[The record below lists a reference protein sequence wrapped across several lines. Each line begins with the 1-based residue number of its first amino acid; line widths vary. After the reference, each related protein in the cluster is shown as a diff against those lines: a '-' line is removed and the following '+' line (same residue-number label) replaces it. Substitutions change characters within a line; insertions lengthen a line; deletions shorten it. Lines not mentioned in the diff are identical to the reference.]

1 MAYSNHFILPGMT
14 YAELKLRSHNM
25 LIQVLTTMFHS
36 KTKQLNRAIKNE
48 QTLQHQKGDLRMNI
62 RVLLLLILSCT
73 FSTVSFAEKIRIAIG
88 HQSMCTDTYTAGI
101 VVKELKLL
109 EKYLPTTGKY
119 AKAKYDIS
127 WSDYSSGGPI
137 TNQMMANKL
146 NFGVMGDY
154 PLIVNGAKFQETDSI
169 RTKYIAGTG
178 YNLKGSGNAIV
189 VPVSSDIYSIDE
201 LKGKSISTPV
211 GSAAWGMLL
220 KAMQDADIGSKE
232 YALKNQSPAVGA
244 ANIAASKI
252 DAHSDFCPWSEL
264 MEFRGTGRKI
274 YDGSET
280 GIPYLHGVVAR
291 QDFLEKYPEVAVA
304 FVKAVYEAGDW
315 IREDPMRAVEMMEK
329 WTGVEKEVL
338 YIYFSEGGHLTLDPT
353 IKDKWVDALK
363 FNHGVL
369 VKEKAIPPLD
379 FNEWITEEYA
389 IAAYD
394 ELGKS
399 YAKEK
404 EDIVDPAIANADRK
418 MEIWHSRDGISS
430 YESIPSFL
438 EAMVKFQATGAKLN
452 ASYVYDKETGLKL
465 FGKTA
470 FFVKTGDGYETF
482 LRKPD
487 ADAFAK
493 KNKGIVMG
501 LEEALGGLELA
512 SL

>member
-1 MAYSNHFILPGMT
+1 MLNKTILLSVLAALAIPVS
-14 YAELKLRSHNM
+14 AEN
-25 LIQVLTTMFHS
+25 
-36 KTKQLNRAIKNE
+36 
-48 QTLQHQKGDLRMNI
+48 
-62 RVLLLLILSCT
+62 
-73 FSTVSFAEKIRIAIG
+73 IRIAIG

-109 EKYLPTTGKY
+109 EKHLPRTGKY
-119 AKAKYDIS
+119 ADVKYDIS

-154 PLIVNGAKFQETDSI
+154 PLIVNGAKFQETDSL

-189 VPVSSDIYSIDE
+189 VPVASDVYSIDQ
-201 LKGKSISTPV
+201 LKGKEVSTPV

-220 KAMQDADIGSKE
+220 KAMQDNNISSKE
-232 YALKNQSPAVGA
+232 YSLKNQSPAVGA
-244 ANIAASKI
+244 ANIAAGKI

-280 GIPYLHGVVAR
+280 GIPYLHGVVVR
-291 QDFLEKYPEVAVA
+291 EDFINEYPEVAVA
-304 FVKAVYEAGDW
+304 FVKAVYDAGVW
-315 IREDPMRAVEMMEK
+315 IREDPIRAVDLMEK

-353 IKDKWVDALK
+353 IKNKFVDALK

-369 VKEKAIPPLD
+369 VTEKSIPSLD
-379 FNEWITEEYA
+379 FDEWITEDYLKTAYKEMGIDYEGDKA
-389 IAAYD
+389 I
-394 ELGKS
+394 L
-399 YAKEK
+399 
-404 EDIVDPAIANADRK
+404 VDPAIINASLP
-418 MEIWHSRDGISS
+418 MEIWHSRDGISTYATS
-430 YESIPSFL
+430 KDFL
-438 EAMVKFQATGAKLN
+438 AAIDNFRKTGAKLN
-452 ASYVYDKETGLKL
+452 ATYVYDKKTGLKL

-470 FFVKTGDGYETF
+470 FFVKTKGGYETF

-487 ADAFAK
+487 ADKFASEA
-493 KNKGIVMG
+493 GGEVMN
-501 LEEALGGLELA
+501 LEKVIA
-512 SL
+512 SISS